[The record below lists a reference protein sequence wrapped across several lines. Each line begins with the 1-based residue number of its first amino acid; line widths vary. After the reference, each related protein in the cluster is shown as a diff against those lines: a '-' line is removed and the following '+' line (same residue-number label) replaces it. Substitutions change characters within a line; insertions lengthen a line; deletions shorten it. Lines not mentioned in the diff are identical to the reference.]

1 MISARAVDRHVD
13 QLFDVLRRLHSA
25 LASAGIPYR
34 LVGGLGVFFQVSQRN
49 PLAARL
55 TQDVDI
61 AVDRRDLQ
69 RIAAAVEAFGFHCRH
84 VAGVDLLMDATEP
97 KTLSAVRFVFVR
109 EKVRPDYSEPVPDF
123 SDLTITEE
131 GILLAP
137 VADLVKMK
145 LTSFRLKDKVHLMD
159 MDSVQM
165 ITPRIEAGLPK
176 NSGGVSPSFAA
187 KRARPG
193 SYRNWLSTSSS
204 QSGRLSTS
212 RGLLPSGGPM
222 MPSCCIMS
230 RIRAARP

>member
-1 MISARAVDRHVD
+1 MISAKAVDRHVE

-61 AVDRRDLQ
+61 AVDRKDLE
-69 RIAAAVEAFGFHCRH
+69 RIATAVEAFGFRH
-84 VAGVDLLMDATEP
+84 RHAAGVDLLVDATQP
-97 KTLSAVRFVFVR
+97 KTHSAVHFVFVR

-123 SDLTITEE
+123 SAPTITEE

-137 VADLVKMK
+137 IADLVKMK

-159 MDSVQM
+159 MDSVQL
-165 ITPRIEAGLPK
+165 ITPQIEAGLPEEL
-176 NSGGVSPSFAA
+176 
-187 KRARPG
+187 R
-193 SYRNWLSTSSS
+193 T
-204 QSGRLSTS
+204 RL
-212 RGLLPSGGPM
+212 RQV
-222 MPSCCIMS
+222 
-230 RIRAARP
+230 RHEEA